1 MVATVIYDITIVLAK
16 TSILLQYITIF
27 VVHRKN
33 RFHYICHAF
42 IAANVVMYII
52 VIFLYIFEVCFVFWN
67 RYGDTRSTDLQ

>member
-33 RFHYICHAF
+33 LFHYTCQAF
-42 IAANVVMYII
+42 IGANIIIYII
-52 VIFLYIFEVCFVFWN
+52 IIFLYIFEVIPSFWN
-67 RYGDTRSTDLQ
+67 RYGDPRVTDLQ